1 MKKAAKEY
9 ETCEIMRTVSLH
21 SFGIF
26 VLITFIV
33 ILILSEG
40 DGLDF
45 DFGDTGSGNSKN
57 LSDHTSKKEEENNEE
72 NFKKRKSRIF

>member
-33 ILILSEG
+33 LLILSEG
-40 DGLDF
+40 DGLDGF
-45 DFGDTGSGNSKN
+45 DLGDTGSVN
-57 LSDHTSKKEEENNEE
+57 SKKENPEYFE
-72 NFKKRKSRIF
+72 